1 MAKEKNMAELAD
13 LFHVSASALRY
24 WEHEG
29 LIRFGR
35 TPHNRYRQP
44 SAQTMWDLCEV
55 LFYRN
60 LSVPIA
66 DMKRMPSL
74 RVEQMQQM
82 LDEHEQSLRRRI
94 AEMEGTIARIRGK
107 QEAIARIDELRKGGL
122 TPTWE
127 KLDGIDA
134 FAFEKTM
141 MQDYIHTPDCAA
153 VVITSASSLQ
163 IRYGVFGHREAQE
176 RLKPADTGARM
187 YIKGLLR
194 IQSDDTQTHSY
205 KESVRQGYERFAR
218 AVRAQGGRP
227 GALYGRYLLSAC
239 ETVRYDYYQAWMVL
253 DTNAASGASPCE
265 KRRRVESFATADETS
280 RRTALFKGEES
291 EE

>member
-24 WEHEG
+24 WEQEG

-66 DMKRMPSL
+66 DMKRMPSM

-153 VVITSASSLQ
+153 VVITPTSPSQ
-163 IRYGVFGHREAQE
+163 VRYGVFGHREAQE

-187 YIKGLLR
+187 YITGLLR

-205 KESVRQGYERFAR
+205 RESVRQGYETFAR
-218 AVRAQGGRP
+218 AARAQGGHP

-239 ETVRYDYYQAWMVL
+239 ETVRYDYYQAWMAM
-253 DTNAASGASPCE
+253 DTNDVAGASPCE
-265 KRRRVESFATADETS
+265 KRRRAKSLATADETV
-280 RRTALFKGEES
+280 RRAAPFKEES
-291 EE
+291 EG